1 MNVGGRAP
9 EIHYAKSGGLN
20 IAFSVTGG
28 GPDLV
33 VAPVLI
39 SPLDIMWEEPSVVH
53 FSSRLASFRRVVT
66 FDKRGTGLSDPAM
79 HAPTLEESVDDLRAV
94 MDAAG
99 CERAD
104 LVGISEGG
112 TMAML
117 MTASH
122 PDRVKALVLYG
133 TISRLLRAP
142 DYPLGLTEEQLSAL
156 VELSAKGWGEGVGLG
171 GWAPSRRGDA
181 DLRRWWARL
190 QRVAASPGM
199 VRNIFALYPQLDI
212 RDVLPAIQVPTL
224 VLHRR
229 DDRMVSLRLGAN
241 SPTASMMPSSSS
253 STAPTTFSLR
263 ATPTACSTRS
273 RSFSPASVRYLRS

>member
-33 VAPVLI
+33 VAPGFI
-39 SPLDIMWEEPSVVH
+39 SHLDIMWEEPSVVH
-53 FSSRLASFRRVVT
+53 FYSRLASFRRVVT

-122 PDRVKALVLYG
+122 PDRVNALVLYG
-133 TISRLLRAP
+133 TSPRLLLAP
-142 DYPLGLTEEQLSAL
+142 DYPLGVTEEQLSEGG
-156 VELSAKGWGEGVGLG
+156 ELSSKAWCEGIGRRA
-171 GWAPSRRGDA
+171 WA
-181 DLRRWWARL
+181 L
-190 QRVAASPGM
+190 
-199 VRNIFALYPQLDI
+199 
-212 RDVLPAIQVPTL
+212 
-224 VLHRR
+224 
-229 DDRMVSLRLGAN
+229 
-241 SPTASMMPSSSS
+241 
-253 STAPTTFSLR
+253 
-263 ATPTACSTRS
+263 
-273 RSFSPASVRYLRS
+273 

>member
-33 VAPVLI
+33 VAPGFI
-39 SPLDIMWEEPSVVH
+39 SHLDIMWEEPSVVH
-53 FSSRLASFRRVVT
+53 FYSRLASFRRVVT
-66 FDKRGTGLSDPAM
+66 FDKRGTGLSDPTM

-133 TISRLLRAP
+133 PFSRLLQAP
-142 DYPLGLTEEQLSAL
+142 DHPLGVTEEQLSAL
-156 VELSAKGWGEGVGLG
+156 VELSAKGWGEGVRLG
-171 GWAPSRRGDA
+171 GWLPSGGGEADWRRGWGGRSA
-181 DLRRWWARL
+181 GAPAR
-190 QRVAASPGM
+190 
-199 VRNIFALYPQLDI
+199 
-212 RDVLPAIQVPTL
+212 
-224 VLHRR
+224 
-229 DDRMVSLRLGAN
+229 
-241 SPTASMMPSSSS
+241 
-253 STAPTTFSLR
+253 
-263 ATPTACSTRS
+263 
-273 RSFSPASVRYLRS
+273 

>member
-9 EIHYAKSGGLN
+9 DIQYAKSGGLN

-33 VAPVLI
+33 VAPGFI
-39 SPLDIMWEEPSVVH
+39 SHLDIMWEEPSVVH
-53 FSSRLASFRRVVT
+53 FYSRLASFRRVVT

-117 MTASH
+117 MTASY
-122 PDRVKALVLYG
+122 PDRVNALVLYG
-133 TISRLLRAP
+133 TFSRLLRAP
-142 DYPLGLTEEQLSAL
+142 DYPLGVTEE
-156 VELSAKGWGEGVGLG
+156 
-171 GWAPSRRGDA
+171 
-181 DLRRWWARL
+181 
-190 QRVAASPGM
+190 
-199 VRNIFALYPQLDI
+199 
-212 RDVLPAIQVPTL
+212 
-224 VLHRR
+224 
-229 DDRMVSLRLGAN
+229 
-241 SPTASMMPSSSS
+241 
-253 STAPTTFSLR
+253 
-263 ATPTACSTRS
+263 
-273 RSFSPASVRYLRS
+273 

>member
-1 MNVGGRAP
+1 MNVGSRAP
-9 EIHYAKSGGLN
+9 DIQYAKSGDLN

-33 VAPVLI
+33 VAPGFI
-39 SPLDIMWEEPSVVH
+39 SHLDIMWEEPSVVH
-53 FSSRLASFRRVVT
+53 FYSRLAAFRRVVT

-112 TMAML
+112 TMATL

-133 TISRLLRAP
+133 TFSRLLRAP
-142 DYPLGLTEEQLSAL
+142 DYPLGVTDEQAAPAQL
-156 VELSAKGWGEGVGLG
+156 V
-171 GWAPSRRGDA
+171 SRTSGDV
-181 DLRRWWARL
+181 ARCI
-190 QRVAASPGM
+190 AAQ
-199 VRNIFALYPQLDI
+199 F
-212 RDVLPAIQVPTL
+212 VPDG
-224 VLHRR
+224 R
-229 DDRMVSLRLGAN
+229 
-241 SPTASMMPSSSS
+241 
-253 STAPTTFSLR
+253 
-263 ATPTACSTRS
+263 
-273 RSFSPASVRYLRS
+273 